1 MTLKTFI
8 RWQGNKSKHLRHI
21 IPHIPE
27 EYNTYIEPFVGSGAL
42 LLKLEPEQWI
52 INDLNK
58 DLINCWKYI
67 KSDPETI
74 IAGFKKFGKKFKPM
88 SKENKTLYCRELTSK
103 INDMKYDINRAITYM
118 LMKHCSY
125 TGDIFHNNK
134 FYFKGLNLSIYN
146 LNYYIFMG
154 KNCHDNILDISDYI
168 NDTKGIILNKDYKT
182 ILSKAKAGDFV
193 FMDPPYVEDHD
204 YQFNYNKDE
213 ILDES
218 FIIGLLEQV
227 KKLDYK
233 GVKWM
238 MTQADTKTVRNIFKG
253 YKILKFPV
261 YRALKKEYVN
271 ELLIKNY

>member
-8 RWQGNKSKHLRHI
+8 RWSGNKSKHLRHI

-42 LLKLEPEQWI
+42 LLKLEPERWI

-74 IAGFKKFGKKFKPM
+74 IDGFKKFGKKFKPLTN
-88 SKENKTLYCRELTSK
+88 ENKKKYCRELTSK
-103 INDMKYDINRAITYM
+103 IDDMKYDINRAITYM
-118 LMKHCSY
+118 LMKYCAY
-125 TGDIFHNNK
+125 MGDIFINNQ
-134 FYFKGLNLSIYN
+134 FYFRGLDQNIYIRN
-146 LNYYIFMG
+146 KSFFLEKNYSNNM
-154 KNCHDNILDISDYI
+154 LDVSEYL
-168 NDTKGIILNKDYKT
+168 NDTKGTILNKDYKT
-182 ILSKAKAGDFV
+182 VLSKSKSGDFV

-213 ILDES
+213 ILDDS
-218 FIIGLLEQV
+218 FIIGLLDQV
-227 KKLDYK
+227 KKLDDR

-238 MTQADTKTVRNIFKG
+238 MTQSDTKTIRRIFKG
-253 YKILKFPV
+253 YKIVKFPV
-261 YRALKKEYVN
+261 YRMGQKKYVN
-271 ELLIKNY
+271 ELIIKNY

>member
-8 RWQGNKSKHLRHI
+8 KWPGNKSKHLRHI

-42 LLKLEPEQWI
+42 FLKLEPESWI

-88 SKENKTLYCRELTSK
+88 TKENKTLYCRGLTSK

-118 LMKHCSY
+118 LMKYCAY
-125 TGDIFHNNK
+125 MGNIIVKNK
-134 FYFKGLNLSIYN
+134 FYFCGLDLPITVNNRCFFLEN
-146 LNYYIFMG
+146 PTLNNM
-154 KNCHDNILDISDYI
+154 LDVSEYL
-168 NDTKGIILNKDYKT
+168 NDTKGIIFNNDYKT
-182 ILSKAKAGDFV
+182 ILYKSKSGDFV

-204 YQFNYNKDE
+204 YGFNYNKDE
-213 ILDES
+213 ILNES
-218 FIIGLLEQV
+218 FIIGLLDQV
-227 KKLDYK
+227 KKLDDR

-238 MTQADTKTVRNIFKG
+238 MTQSDTKTIRRIFKG
-253 YKILKFPV
+253 YKIVKFPV
-261 YRALKKEYVN
+261 YRMGQKKYVN
-271 ELLIKNY
+271 ELIIKNY

>member
-1 MTLKTFI
+1 
-8 RWQGNKSKHLRHI
+8 
-21 IPHIPE
+21 
-27 EYNTYIEPFVGSGAL
+27 
-42 LLKLEPEQWI
+42 
-52 INDLNK
+52 
-58 DLINCWKYI
+58 
-67 KSDPETI
+67 
-74 IAGFKKFGKKFKPM
+74 
-88 SKENKTLYCRELTSK
+88 
-103 INDMKYDINRAITYM
+103 
-118 LMKHCSY
+118 
-125 TGDIFHNNK
+125 
-134 FYFKGLNLSIYN
+134 
-146 LNYYIFMG
+146 MG

-261 YRALKKEYVN
+261 YRALKKEYTN

>member
-74 IAGFKKFGKKFKPM
+74 IDGFKKFGKKFKPLTN
-88 SKENKTLYCRELTSK
+88 ENKKKYCRELTSK
-103 INDMKYDINRAITYM
+103 IDDMKYDINRAITYM
-118 LMKHCSY
+118 LMKYCAY
-125 TGDIFHNNK
+125 MGDIFINNQ
-134 FYFKGLNLSIYN
+134 FYFRGLDQNIYIRN
-146 LNYYIFMG
+146 KSFFLEKNYSNNM
-154 KNCHDNILDISDYI
+154 LDVSEYL
-168 NDTKGIILNKDYKT
+168 NDTKGTILNKDYKT
-182 ILSKAKAGDFV
+182 VLSKSKSGDFV

-213 ILDES
+213 ILDDS
-218 FIIGLLEQV
+218 FIIGLLDQV
-227 KKLDYK
+227 KKLDDR

-238 MTQADTKTVRNIFKG
+238 MTQSDTKTIRRIFKG
-253 YKILKFPV
+253 YKIVKFPV
-261 YRALKKEYVN
+261 YRMGQKKYVN
-271 ELLIKNY
+271 ELIIKNY